1 MLEVIKL
8 VVIKPVPTLL
18 SDLVTSDCIVK
29 PRVKSSSLPSF
40 LRGLDYRV
48 CPTIEAMDIL
58 ISQILTLP
66 YYSPIWVVG
75 HNKARHIIYFML
87 QPAATTNIK
96 LTTKLSSPSLPFSE
110 GGIILAAICKRR
122 QNTNLG

>member
-18 SDLVTSDCIVK
+18 SDLATSDCIVK
-29 PRVKSSSLPSF
+29 PRVKSSSPPPF

-75 HNKARHIIYFML
+75 HNKARHIIG
-87 QPAATTNIK
+87 TS
-96 LTTKLSSPSLPFSE
+96 LSEPHTSGTALRTCVCMFACL
-110 GGIILAAICKRR
+110 LAAIYCKFLM
-122 QNTNLG
+122 NAVKF